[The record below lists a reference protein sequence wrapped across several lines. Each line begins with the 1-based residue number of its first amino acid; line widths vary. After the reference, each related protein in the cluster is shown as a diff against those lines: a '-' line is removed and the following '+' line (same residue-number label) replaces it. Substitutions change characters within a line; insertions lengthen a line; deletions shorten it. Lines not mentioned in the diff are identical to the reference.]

1 MIITDKIYGRFEITE
16 PVLIELLKSPA
27 VLRLKKISQH
37 GVPGKYYGSSGY
49 SRYNHSLGVMLVLRR
64 LGASLEEQVAG
75 LIHDASHLAFSH
87 VADWVFADGHKGKED
102 YHDLSHDQFIRKTEI
117 PQILSRYGLDTERI
131 LNENNFPLLE
141 NQLPDICADR
151 LDYTLQE
158 IYRSADKKVV
168 GKYLNGVINFKN
180 EIVFK
185 SKNSGLS
192 FAENYLGLQRELWGG
207 ENDSVRYNDF
217 SEILKNALQK
227 GIIDEADFYKDE
239 EKILVKLE
247 SSSDEKII
255 NALKT
260 MTLKNFLEIREK
272 RGLWVWRKFR
282 YVDPKV
288 LVDGKIKRV
297 SEIYPAFKKKIEREK
312 IENQKGILV

>member
-1 MIITDKIYGRFEITE
+1 MIIADRIYGRFDITE
-16 PVLIELLKSPA
+16 PVLLELLKSPA

-49 SRYNHSLGVMLVLRR
+49 SRYYHSLGVMLVLRR

-131 LNENNFPLLE
+131 LNGNNFPLLE
-141 NQLPDICADR
+141 NQLPNICADR

-180 EIVFK
+180 EIVFE

-192 FAENYLGLQRELWGG
+192 FAENYLRLQRELWGG

-217 SEILKNALQK
+217 SEILKDALQK
-227 GIIDEADFYKDE
+227 GIIDRVDFYKDE
-239 EKILVKLE
+239 EKILAKLE
-247 SSSDEKII
+247 SSPDEKMMD
-255 NALKT
+255 ALKI
-260 MTLKNFLEIREK
+260 MTLKNFLGIRKK
-272 RGLWVWRKFR
+272 RGLWVRRKFR

-288 LVDGKIKRV
+288 LIDGKIKRV
-297 SEIYPAFKKKIEREK
+297 SELYPAFKKKIEREK
-312 IENQKGILV
+312 IENEKGILV

>member
-1 MIITDKIYGRFEITE
+1 MIITDKIYGRFDINE

-27 VLRLKKISQH
+27 VLRLKNISQH

-49 SRYNHSLGVMLVLRR
+49 SRYYHSLGVMLALRR

-131 LNENNFPLLE
+131 LSENNFPLLE
-141 NQLPDICADR
+141 NKLPDICADR

-158 IYRSADKKVV
+158 MYRSTDKKIA
-168 GKYLNGVINFKN
+168 GECLNGVINFKN

-185 SKNSGLS
+185 SKNIGLL
-192 FAENYLGLQRELWGG
+192 FAKNYLRLQRELWGG
-207 ENDSVRYNDF
+207 ENDSARYNDF
-217 SEILKNALQK
+217 SEILKDALQK
-227 GIIDEADFYKDE
+227 GIIDRIDFYEDE
-239 EKILVKLE
+239 EKILAKLE
-247 SSSDEKII
+247 SSSDGETKD
-255 NALKT
+255 ALKI
-260 MTLKNFLEIREK
+260 MTLKNFLKIREK
-272 RGLWVWRKFR
+272 RGLWVRRKFR

-288 LVDGKIKRV
+288 LIDGKIKRV
-297 SEIYPAFKKKIEREK
+297 NELYPEFGKKIEREK
-312 IENQKGILV
+312 IENEKGILV